1 MVRPD
6 HTDGDH
12 MTFDSDSR
20 TLPWHREWASL
31 LKNDPV
37 AAGFIVLA
45 FLMPFI
51 GFVSSRAVSVLL
63 PLFTILMAAAYLAR
77 TKDFA
82 AFNSK
87 AWFFIAAL
95 LALVAVTGFWAF
107 DPGMAA
113 ERFGKIFFFTSLGL
127 ILFLLAGTSGNNG
140 ALARKALMAGTIIA
154 VALYSWAVVTEGGLY
169 TLLSPDSSW
178 DAQFNAA
185 NKPANA
191 LVLLTGAIFIAAA
204 AQGKTLGAWMLIAAL
219 FIVMFFS
226 PSQSSLAGMAVWIA
240 AYGIA
245 RGAPGFARQL
255 TSLGGAALI
264 LAMPFLFAGLFAL
277 NPDRSLD
284 WQAASLG
291 ARLDVYYAVG
301 LQILQA
307 PFLGH
312 GIEAARFISDW
323 PIEIIHMREGTFHH
337 THNGFLQLWLE
348 FGLLGGALGA
358 AGWFF
363 FTRQVAHWS
372 AALQPA
378 LIASLAAYF
387 FVFSVTYGAWQSWW
401 LSGIA
406 MAAALTRFVARGAER
421 DMA

>member
-6 HTDGDH
+6 HMHGDP
-12 MTFDSDSR
+12 MTLDSDSR
-20 TLPWHREWASL
+20 TLTWHREWAGL

-37 AAGFIVLA
+37 AAGFIALA

-51 GFVSSRAVSVLL
+51 GFISSRAVSVIL
-63 PLFTILMAAAYLAR
+63 PLFTILMAAAYFAR
-77 TKDFA
+77 TKNFA
-82 AFNSK
+82 LLRSK

-140 ALARKALMAGTIIA
+140 ALTRKALIAGSIIA
-154 VALYSWAVVTEGGLY
+154 IALYTWAVVTEGGLY
-169 TLLSPDSSW
+169 TLLSPESGW

-191 LVLLTGAIFIAAA
+191 LVLLAGAIFIAAA
-204 AQGKTLGAWMLIAAL
+204 AQGKMLAAWLLIAAL

-301 LQILQA
+301 LQVLQA

-372 AALQPA
+372 AGLQPA
-378 LIASLAAYF
+378 LIASLAAFF

-406 MAAALTRFVARGAER
+406 VAAALTRFVALEVER
-421 DMA
+421 DLA